1 LNTATSAVISGLGF
15 TSGGVTAGSV
25 AAGVQSGIGLVQAG
39 STFSY
44 LQALGALGQG
54 ILGSYALP
62 VIVVVGVG
70 AGTYVVVN
78 RYILN

>member
-1 LNTATSAVISGLGF
+1 M
-15 TSGGVTAGSV
+15 
-25 AAGVQSGIGLVQAG
+25 QAG
-39 STFSY
+39 STFSS

-62 VIVVVGVG
+62 VILVVGVA
-70 AGTYVVVN
+70 AGTYVVVD